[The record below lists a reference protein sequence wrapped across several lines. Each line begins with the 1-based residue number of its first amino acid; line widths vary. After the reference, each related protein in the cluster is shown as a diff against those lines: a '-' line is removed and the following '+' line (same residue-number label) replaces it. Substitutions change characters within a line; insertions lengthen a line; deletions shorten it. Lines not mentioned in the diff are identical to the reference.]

1 MLQGS
6 TAIRI
11 YKNRC
16 SAIRVERQRVK
27 IDDALA
33 TAALAL
39 AKEYMQFAKNDPDY
53 ANGQYETDMG
63 RERLYAEADRRLN
76 GK

>member
-1 MLQGS
+1 M
-6 TAIRI
+6 
-11 YKNRC
+11 
-16 SAIRVERQRVK
+16 ERQRVK

-33 TAALAL
+33 VAALAL
-39 AKEYMQFAKNDPDY
+39 AKEYMQLAKNDPDY
-53 ANGQYETDMG
+53 ANGQYETDMS